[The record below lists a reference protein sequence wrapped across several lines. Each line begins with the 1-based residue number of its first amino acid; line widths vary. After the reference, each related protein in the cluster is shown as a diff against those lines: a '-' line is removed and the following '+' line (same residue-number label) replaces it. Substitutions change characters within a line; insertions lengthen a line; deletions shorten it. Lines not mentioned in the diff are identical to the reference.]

1 MSSFLVQAKTK
12 ARSAGLSIDFIDHDI
27 ETASFPER
35 SFDCILCSNG
45 MAYLQHPQ
53 ATLRKFLAWLAT
65 GGVLCFN
72 NPQAS
77 AATNHLTEDVHM
89 ISSVEISDMFPGL
102 TAGMHAGG
110 SACSAVLKGHNSSQA
125 TQNVRLQSTC
135 QHASTGA
142 VQTYSELG
150 DHQASGSGRC
160 I

>member
-1 MSSFLVQAKTK
+1 MSHSVVQAKTK
-12 ARSAGLSIDFIDHDI
+12 ARDAGFIIDFIDHDI

-53 ATLRKFLAWLAT
+53 ATLRKVLAWLAT

-77 AATNHLTEDVHM
+77 AAINHLTEDAHM
-89 ISSVEISDMFPGL
+89 ISSVEIYDMFPGL
-102 TAGMHAGG
+102 TAGMHAGVD
-110 SACSAVLKGHNSSQA
+110 ACSACLKGHNSSLA
-125 TQNVRLQSTC
+125 THNVHLQSTC
-135 QHASTGA
+135 QHASTRA
-142 VQTYSELG
+142 MQTRPELG
-150 DHQASGSGRC
+150 DHQASGSGWC